1 MILPFIFVEFFNKM
15 NITIIGAS
23 AGVGLEAVKRALER
37 NHTVTTLS
45 RSDIN
50 LPQSPLLVKLKGS
63 ATNKADLKKSIE
75 KADAV
80 IVAIG
85 TGKSMKPTTL
95 YSDFATLLVEVQK
108 EIKKGVPFVVLT
120 GFGAGE
126 SWDYQPNI
134 LMTLFFKFLLKDVY
148 ADKTKMEK
156 IITESDLRWVIARPG
171 VLKDKPLTEKYKVE
185 TELYKGIKVNSV
197 NRADVA
203 DFLVKQAEN
212 PTYVYRYCSLSNS

>member
-1 MILPFIFVEFFNKM
+1 M

-45 RSDIN
+45 RSDID
-50 LPQSPLLVKLKGS
+50 LPQSPLLVILKGS
-63 ATNKADLKKSIE
+63 ATNSADLKKSVE

-95 YSDFATLLVEVQK
+95 YSDFATLLVDVQK
-108 EIKKGVPFVVLT
+108 EIKKDVPFVILT
-120 GFGAGE
+120 GFGAGD
-126 SWDYQPNI
+126 SWNYQPNI
-134 LMTLFFKFLLKDVY
+134 VMKLFFKFFLKDVY
-148 ADKTKMEK
+148 TDKTKMEE
-156 IITESDLRWVIARPG
+156 IISQSDLKWVIARPG
-171 VLKDKPLTEKYKVE
+171 LLKDKPLTEKYKIE
-185 TELYKGIKVNSV
+185 TELYKGIKVNSI

-203 DFLVKQAEN
+203 DFLVTQAES
-212 PTYVYRYCSLSNS
+212 PTYLYKYCSLSNS